1 MLRGRELCVCY
12 KSGLQRVE
20 GAEVV
25 KDTAFH
31 AAIALHI
38 SILCRTQ
45 HLKTT
50 NTTRLTQL
58 LKARN
63 LRGEGAQLAKIRVS
77 FFFFLENNSIISGI
91 LNSPVVPT
99 LINQ

>member
-31 AAIALHI
+31 AAIAFHI

-63 LRGEGAQLAKIRVS
+63 LRGERAQLAKIWVS
-77 FFFFLENNSIISGI
+77 FFFSWKTILLLVEFLTV
-91 LNSPVVPT
+91 L
-99 LINQ
+99 LFRL

>member
-31 AAIALHI
+31 AAIGLHI
-38 SILCRTQ
+38 SIHCRTQ

-50 NTTRLTQL
+50 ITTRLTQL

-63 LRGEGAQLAKIRVS
+63 LRREGAQLVKIWVS
-77 FFFFLENNSIISGI
+77 FFLSWKTILLLVEFLTV
-91 LNSPVVPT
+91 L
-99 LINQ
+99 LLRL

>member
-12 KSGLQRVE
+12 KNGLQRVE

-31 AAIALHI
+31 AAIALWI
-38 SILCRTQ
+38 SVHCRTQ

-50 NTTRLTQL
+50 NTTCLTQL

-63 LRGEGAQLAKIRVS
+63 LRGEGAQLVKIWVS
-77 FFFFLENNSIISGI
+77 FFLSWKIILLLVEFLTV
-91 LNSPVVPT
+91 L
-99 LINQ
+99 LLRL

>member
-1 MLRGRELCVCY
+1 MLHGRELCVCY

-31 AAIALHI
+31 AAIALWI
-38 SILCRTQ
+38 SVHCRTQ

-50 NTTRLTQL
+50 NTTCLTQL
-58 LKARN
+58 LKAR
-63 LRGEGAQLAKIRVS
+63 KIWVS
-77 FFFFLENNSIISGI
+77 FFLSWKTILLLVEFLTV
-91 LNSPVVPT
+91 L
-99 LINQ
+99 LLRL